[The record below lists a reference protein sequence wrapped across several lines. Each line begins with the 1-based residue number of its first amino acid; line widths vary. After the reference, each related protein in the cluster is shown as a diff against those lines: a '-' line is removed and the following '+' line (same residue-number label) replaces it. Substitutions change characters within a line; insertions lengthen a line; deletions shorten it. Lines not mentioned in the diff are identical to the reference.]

1 MKYLISLLLIIFNLF
16 NHIHT
21 NYNYDP
27 DEYLNTIELI
37 ASKGYLPQS
46 HNVLTKDGYILE
58 IHRINN
64 KNNLSNIKDQN
75 KPVVFLMHGL
85 LDSSSTFV
93 LNMPNQSLAFIL
105 ADSGFDVWL
114 GNTRGNVYGR
124 KHIKYNIND
133 IEFWNWSWDEIASN
147 DLPAMIN
154 FILNYTNQ
162 EQLFYIGHSQGSLTA
177 FAQLNNDLDL
187 ASKIRLFIGLGKYY
201 LVFLLVYNYL
211 KYI

>member
-1 MKYLISLLLIIFNLF
+1 MKYLILSLLIIFNLF
-16 NHIHT
+16 NFIHT
-21 NYNYDP
+21 DYNNDP

-64 KNNLSNIKDQN
+64 NNNNNLSNIKDQN

-162 EQLFYIGHSQGSLTA
+162 NQLFYIGHSQGSLTA

-187 ASKIRLFIGLGKYY
+187 ASKIRLFIGLGKY
-201 LVFLLVYNYL
+201 
-211 KYI
+211 I

>member
-1 MKYLISLLLIIFNLF
+1 MKFLILLLLIIVSLF
-16 NHIHT
+16 NSIQS
-21 NYNYDP
+21 NDS

-58 IHRINN
+58 IHRVNTNNNNNNNNN
-64 KNNLSNIKDQN
+64 KFISYEDQN

-187 ASKIRLFIGLGKYY
+187 ASKIRLFIGLGE
-201 LVFLLVYNYL
+201 
-211 KYI
+211 YILFIIFISI